1 MGNGKNVKKNFVVPE
16 TFAIFMPLMGGA
28 GHFGAAFQKTFYLT

>member
-1 MGNGKNVKKNFVVPE
+1 MERMSKKNFVDPGR
-16 TFAIFMPLMGGA
+16 FAIFMPLMGGE